1 LKCIGCS
8 FEIKEAPSMSRVQNI
23 INSLKGLSVEEL
35 LTVISAAEAEAKKAG
50 ARVEPPAKE
59 KVKTEDT
66 GKIFEM
72 AICLAYDI
80 PYDGPFKYSMQE
92 AQKLQPRLARV
103 TELFPVCRHSA
114 KKGARYD
121 FTCVADETK
130 HLSAKTTKEGVGKV
144 APQVVGQSQPAAF
157 CETIGIE
164 FTTIPALKQYV
175 QTNIATILPILTGY
189 TFDCPTLYY
198 NQEQG
203 TIRYITMHTP
213 IEWGSYRFGWTND
226 WTTKG
231 SNTLH
236 IFIGE
241 KKISLLEWQFHN
253 KDRTNMAIRWCYENF
268 LTVFKDNLT
277 IVNI

>member
-1 LKCIGCS
+1 
-8 FEIKEAPSMSRVQNI
+8 MSRVQNI
-23 INSLKGLSVEEL
+23 IESFKGLSVEEL
-35 LTVISAAEAEAKKAG
+35 LTIIAAAEAEAKKAG
-50 ARVEPPAKE
+50 SRLEPAKVT
-59 KVKTEDT
+59 VKTEDT

-72 AICLAYDI
+72 AICLAYGI

-92 AQKLQPRLARV
+92 AQHLQPRLARL
-103 TELFPVCRHSA
+103 TELFPLCRHSA

-144 APQVVGQSQPAAF
+144 APQVVGQAKPAAF

-164 FTTIPALKQYV
+164 FTTIPALKQYI
-175 QTNIATILPILTGY
+175 QTNITSILPILTDY
-189 TFDCPTLYY
+189 TFDCPNVFY
-198 NQEQG
+198 NQEKD
-203 TIRYITMHTP
+203 TIRFITFHTP
-213 IEWGSYRFGWTND
+213 IEWSHYRFSWTND

-236 IFIGE
+236 VHIGE

-268 LTVFKDNLT
+268 LSVFKDNLT
-277 IVNI
+277 IVTI